1 MKLRRAFFH
10 ALLALAL
17 AACASPATVGSRDSS
32 PTATRLQHILDR
44 GELRVGLTGDQPPL
58 NMMDK
63 NGEII
68 GLEVDLMNALT
79 QSMGM
84 DAKFVVKPFADLL
97 PALERGDV
105 DLVISGMTITP
116 ERNARFAFAGP
127 YFISG
132 KSVLTKSE
140 TIANVDSAT
149 KLDDPARTY
158 AALAGSTSE
167 AFVQGV
173 LPRAKLI
180 STRDYRSAV
189 QMVVD
194 DEVEAMIADFPI
206 CQLAVLQHP
215 EADLSTLITPFTVEP
230 LGIALP
236 ADDPLLV
243 NLIENYLT
251 TLENT
256 GLLTQFKAKWFADGS
271 WVSELP

>member
-1 MKLRRAFFH
+1 MRLHRVFLH
-10 ALLALAL
+10 ALLALSL
-17 AACASPATVGSRDSS
+17 AACASPAKMGSRDLA
-32 PTATRLQHILDR
+32 PTPTRLQRILDR
-44 GELRVGLTGDQPPL
+44 GELRVGLSGDQPPL
-58 NMMDK
+58 NMTNK

-84 DAKFVVKPFADLL
+84 EANFVVKPFADLL

-149 KLDDPARTY
+149 NLDDPARTY

-167 AFVQGV
+167 AFVRAV
-173 LPRAKLI
+173 LPQAKLI

-189 QMVVD
+189 QMVLD

-215 EADLSTLITPFTVEP
+215 EAGLSTFIRPFTVEP

-243 NLIENYLT
+243 NLIENYLN

-256 GLLTQFKAKWFADGS
+256 GLLTQFKAKWFSDGS
-271 WVSELP
+271 WISELP